1 MRGEGDLRV
10 RVRRKQIEIT
20 MEEAGDD
27 RSSSRRVGPSHRRDD
42 HHQYDDNDG
51 GGQNATANDDLRRAR
66 APGALPPPHPGG
78 GADYS
83 STKEPAELDPKRSLA
98 LLSNSLFQAVDLSSY
113 PSEMHPDEEEE
124 APSQP
129 EAPGV
134 HATEDPSPMMM
145 PGVGMNPERE
155 PQAPPRVAPAASP
168 PARNASRSSDA
179 TPPSGV
185 THDESVPSV
194 ALRSNDSHS
203 AATGVTQSTGMP
215 TSGGGDRKIVA
226 AAAGPQQPPPLPPPS
241 SRRTIG
247 MPALATNGSS
257 PSTITSN
264 PAGISDG
271 GRPSGA
277 AHQARLDPAVAGN
290 TTGPSCRLPLDSL
303 ALGKRHDASAGS
315 DGGNTELAPLENDVL
330 FCSGGEC
337 ARARPCACAC
347 SRLPRRR

>member
-1 MRGEGDLRV
+1 
-10 RVRRKQIEIT
+10 
-20 MEEAGDD
+20 
-27 RSSSRRVGPSHRRDD
+27 
-42 HHQYDDNDG
+42 
-51 GGQNATANDDLRRAR
+51 
-66 APGALPPPHPGG
+66 
-78 GADYS
+78 
-83 STKEPAELDPKRSLA
+83 
-98 LLSNSLFQAVDLSSY
+98 
-113 PSEMHPDEEEE
+113 MHPEEEEEE
-124 APSQP
+124 APAQP

-145 PGVGMNPERE
+145 PGAGMNPERE

-168 PARNASRSSDA
+168 PARNASPSSDA

-194 ALRSNDSHS
+194 ALRSNDSPT

-215 TSGGGDRKIVA
+215 TSDGGDRKIVA
-226 AAAGPQQPPPLPPPS
+226 SAAAAGPKHPPPFPPPS
-241 SRRTIG
+241 SPCAIR

-257 PSTITSN
+257 PRTITSN
-264 PAGISDG
+264 PAGVSDG

-277 AHQARLDPAVAGN
+277 AHQARLDPAVPGN

-303 ALGKRHDASAGS
+303 AHGKRHDTSAGG

-337 ARARPCACAC
+337 ARARRCACAC
-347 SRLPRRR
+347 SRFRAAAGPQRALTCP